1 MKILEKKFFN
11 RATLVVAKD
20 LLGKYLVRRHG
31 KKTVKYLITEVE
43 AYDGFKDK
51 ASHASRGM
59 TKRNAPMFGEAG
71 HWYVYFTY
79 GMHWMLNI
87 VTGMNDYPAAVLIRG
102 VAAPLLKRGEPRPIF
117 KIGREGING
126 PGRVTKQLKIDKIFN
141 NKIASPKTSLWI
153 AAPTLSERASL
164 KNVFLSGKIKIENSP
179 RIGVNYAGPIWSK
192 KKWRFIL
199 INIDKKV

>member
-102 VAAPLLKRGEPRPIF
+102 V
-117 KIGREGING
+117 EGING

-153 AAPTLSERASL
+153 ENNPRFENL
-164 KNVFLSGKIKIENSP
+164 KFKIENSP